1 MTSVGD
7 TLPNPSQKD
16 PVIVIENLSY
26 RYGSGESSF
35 LALQDINLLIREGE
49 FVAITGPSGSG
60 KTTLMNLLGTL
71 ATPEGKSLQLAGSY
85 LGELSPDA
93 VAMLRNSSI
102 GFIFQHFNLLPR
114 LTVLEN
120 VMLATS
126 YAQPPLNKGQQ
137 ADVTKRALEL
147 LHLLGIEHQAHKLP
161 QALSGGQKQRAAIA
175 RALLLEPKIILAD
188 EPTGA
193 LDSKTSREV
202 LQILTDLN
210 QHGHTVIMITHD
222 PAVTAYAHRRV
233 ELRDG
238 KIVTDI
244 KQPGFDGQ
252 VISSEL
258 NNSKVSVAP
267 APSNLLEY
275 WWSRTLTPLRDAW
288 LALISAK
295 LRTALTSLGLVIGI
309 SSIIIMITLG
319 TEAQNIIL
327 KIFNQAGAD
336 RIYLG
341 LDYREVRTGKF
352 AGYWEGL
359 DVNNDLPAFQAA
371 FQRYG
376 RIVPLGKSLQEK
388 VYAAGTQYDTRLQ
401 PIYGT
406 KDFIDEGLKLQSGR
420 LISPYELEQGSRVTV
435 VGADFTE
442 ALFPQNYAGR
452 ISNQHFPL
460 GERIAIRGKINT
472 VLTII
477 GTLKKR
483 ETTFESKEANTYIY
497 LPLNTL
503 NRYSGEKKT
512 TWFAVSPNEG
522 VSHRWIADS
531 TKNYLAMRTGMK
543 YPFVAHVPEE
553 VISKIMLFIKVF
565 QALTALI
572 GGLCIL
578 VGGIGIMNIML
589 VTITERVREIGL
601 RKALGARP
609 SDISKQFITECV
621 MLCLFSGVVG
631 SAIGFLFCN
640 LVGFV
645 GHSFLPETVP
655 AQLVFNLLALILGL
669 GTAVLS
675 GLTFG
680 MMPAMKASR
689 MDPSEALRSEA

>member
-1 MTSVGD
+1 MTSGA
-7 TLPNPSQKD
+7 SAKD
-16 PVIVIENLSY
+16 PVILIEHLSY
-26 RYGSGESSF
+26 RYGVGESSF
-35 LALQDINLLIREGE
+35 LALQDVNLTIREGE

-71 ATPEGKSLQLAGSY
+71 ASPEGKTLQLAGSY

-93 VAMLRNSSI
+93 VATLRNKTI

-114 LTVLEN
+114 LSILDN
-120 VMLATS
+120 VMLGTS
-126 YAQPPLNKGQQ
+126 YVQPPLSHHEQ
-137 ADVTKRALEL
+137 AAVRKRAFEL

-210 QHGHTVIMITHD
+210 QRGHTVIIITHD
-222 PAVTAYAHRRV
+222 PAVTAYAQRRV

-238 KIVTDI
+238 RIVADV
-244 KQPGFDGQ
+244 QQSGQ
-252 VISSEL
+252 ERLPLTGEL
-258 NNSKVSVAP
+258 ADTTAVEVPKTEGSFKT
-267 APSNLLEY
+267 
-275 WWSRTLTPLRDAW
+275 WWKRFMAPLRDAW

-309 SSIIIMITLG
+309 TSIIIMITLG
-319 TEAQNIIL
+319 TEAQDIIL

-359 DVNNDLPAFQAA
+359 DVKNDLPAFQAA

-376 RIVPLGKSLQEK
+376 RIVPLGNSLQEK
-388 VYAAGTQYDTRLQ
+388 VYAAGAQYDTRLQ
-401 PIYGT
+401 PMYGI
-406 KDFIDEGLKLQSGR
+406 KDFLDEGVKLDKGR
-420 LISPYELEQGSRVTV
+420 LISPYELESGARVTV
-435 VGADFTE
+435 VGSEFTE
-442 ALFPQNYAGR
+442 ALFPKNYIGR
-452 ISNQHFPL
+452 VTNESFPL
-460 GERIAIRGKINT
+460 GERVAIRGKINT
-472 VLTII
+472 VLTIV
-477 GTLKKR
+477 GTLKR
-483 ETTFESKEANTYIY
+483 RDTTFESKEANSFIY

-503 NRYSGEKKT
+503 NSYSGQKKT

-531 TKNYLAMRTGMK
+531 TKNYLAMQTGMK

-609 SDISKQFITECV
+609 ADISRQFITECV

-640 LVGFV
+640 FV
-645 GHSFLPETVP
+645 GIIGHNLLPETIP
-655 AQLVFNLLALILGL
+655 AHLVFNLLALILGL

-680 MMPAMKASR
+680 MMPALKASR